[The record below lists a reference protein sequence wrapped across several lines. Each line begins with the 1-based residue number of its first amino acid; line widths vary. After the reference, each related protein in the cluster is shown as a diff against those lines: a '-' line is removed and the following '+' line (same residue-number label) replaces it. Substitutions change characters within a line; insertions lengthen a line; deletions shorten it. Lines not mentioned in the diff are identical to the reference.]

1 MTSFQ
6 RDVRDVINETVIM
19 KILVFFY
26 HLERGDHK
34 SHTLSNRKIIFISY
48 SVRESERE
56 RERERKKQRERER
69 ERERESLPLPLSSV
83 AGLVWEPHNPEKL
96 HAPDVFHTPAVSS
109 VWGPSGQSRAPFF

>member
-6 RDVRDVINETVIM
+6 RDVRDETVILKK

-26 HLERGDHK
+26 QLERDDHK
-34 SHTLSNRKIIFISY
+34 SHTLSNRKFIFISY
-48 SVRESERE
+48 SVRERE
-56 RERERKKQRERER
+56 RE
-69 ERERESLPLPLSSV
+69 ERESLPLPLSSV

-109 VWGPSGQSRAPFF
+109 VWGPSGQSRAPSF